1 MSLLLWFN
9 NLMGFFFGVLF
20 LVGIAPYA
28 LSYFKLDEYEE
39 PGSYSAFKKDM
50 NMNVSISVILGW
62 DNKKKRN
69 IDAK

>member
-20 LVGIAPYA
+20 LVGIVPYA

-50 NMNVSISVILGW
+50 NMNVSI
-62 DNKKKRN
+62 
-69 IDAK
+69 